1 MASPQMSQLCRVCK
15 QINFAAI
22 LTPREWNAEAG
33 RSQTIFRPEWN
44 GNGKS
49 PDLEWTGYGKTKR
62 TGPSEDYLPQIRTA
76 EYDDLSVST
85 IEAYEVLDTLKRPA
99 EVLTYDPSI
108 EANSNLAAELSD
120 IEDEDGYLSEQR
132 EGVALQDTNGADG
145 AKSQGHP
152 LKGEQRQKD
161 FEIVNADEF
170 AIRPVSG
177 FENRPKSPSEV
188 SARSTQDRELERD
201 VNEVENGQDY
211 DSHQSQDKNG
221 DWSDDDDEYD
231 DDRDSHESA
240 STWSNNSHFTEIQ
253 RIDLDKQAQG
263 NWNYRHGQLYYLGSI
278 WDLRS
283 RRHECDL
290 CWRLWRQTRLNPDVK
305 NEYLTKSRCILKIME
320 LKGRRNEGTNREV
333 IMLNLVYIYGYKL
346 HDPRYGDWMIR
357 TSFVLHGAHRDV
369 CDLRSETATDQ
380 IIPFSDRLFG
390 QARWR
395 NDECNYGLFREW
407 LRVCETNHDHHI
419 PEPTGEMAIR
429 LIDVQRKCLIEWS
442 GPTSEAPRF
451 LALSYVWG
459 TSQQE
464 VMLTTDQLSEFKG
477 PGFLDRPLDQ
487 TIRDSIDLVS
497 RMGEKYLWIDALCI
511 CQNSREDKVNQ
522 IPQMHKIY
530 GKAIV
535 TIVAGYGYG
544 ADWGLP
550 GVGVKSRIG
559 NRFKLELNDIQIL
572 FRGNTKIFAP
582 GLDIGFTEHYLRSS
596 VYQGRAWTFQE
607 SHLSTR
613 VLVFTKDQVYW
624 ECEKCT
630 WCEETHWES
639 DSVDF
644 VSWRAVKDPVPEDVW
659 QDRFERRAY
668 DILGADELEKSEP
681 PRNSYAALIKEY
693 SNRDLS
699 HNEDILDACTGVLSS
714 IKEREQSDFLFALRT
729 KHFGNDLLFN
739 ILKAVPRRFPD
750 QTSVESGFPSW
761 SWVSWKGGID
771 MANEPR
777 NNSHDLVENVVPC
790 DGVKC
795 YMLETDQHG
804 KRNLRVINKTGGW
817 RFRQNYARVGE
828 GIYDPAG
835 SHIPARTP
843 HQAEEAADVME
854 GSPVS
859 GTPQNV
865 QDLTQDQSNPTA
877 LPQMSA
883 VSEAD
888 TETREASANIVEYS
902 QDLTL
907 ADIESH
913 PAFSEIVPNF
923 HIIFPTFSS
932 IVVLRTEYDEMS
944 IALSKVVIA
953 GTKKT
958 RGGGVWENRD
968 HIQRK
973 LYVCRNQNLKR
984 ADTSPTATREEQ
996 HPNVAGGAGSRHDSA
1011 MDDSSTCPCCG
1022 IASTPDALPDGLEL
1036 GPYIGRLPPLSTSW
1050 NPAEYIATIPDGVY
1064 RLLWMNNNQ
1073 LPMFGH
1079 LLCKPASTSASATRD
1094 AGNWDAEILQRVSG
1108 VVGPTGILHRQD
1120 QEKYA
1125 AEWGVFVLG

>member
-15 QINFAAI
+15 HVNFAAI
-22 LTPREWNAEAG
+22 LTPREWDEEA
-33 RSQTIFRPEWN
+33 RKTQTIFRPEWN

-49 PDLEWTGYGKTKR
+49 PDLEWTGCGKTKR

-76 EYDDLSVST
+76 EYDELSVST
-85 IEAYEVLDTLKRPA
+85 IEAYKVLDTLKQPA
-99 EVLTYDPSI
+99 EVLACDPPI
-108 EANSNLAAELSD
+108 EANSILAADLSD
-120 IEDEDGYLSEQR
+120 IENEDGYLSEQQ
-132 EGVALQDTNGADG
+132 EEVDFQAGSGADG
-145 AKSQGHP
+145 AKSQVHP

-161 FEIVNADEF
+161 SEIGNADEIVIP
-170 AIRPVSG
+170 AMSG
-177 FENRPKSPSEV
+177 SDNRPQSPSEA
-188 SARSTQDRELERD
+188 SACSAQDSDLERD
-201 VNEVENGQDY
+201 ENEIANGQD
-211 DSHQSQDKNG
+211 DDDHQSQDKNG
-221 DWSDDDDEYD
+221 DWSDTDDDDDGKYD
-231 DDRDSHESA
+231 DDTDSHESA
-240 STWSNNSHFTEIQ
+240 STWSNDSHFTEIQ
-253 RIDLDKQAQG
+253 RIDLEKQAQG

-320 LKGRRNEGTNREV
+320 LKGRKTDGTNREV

-346 HDPRYGDWMIR
+346 HDPRDDDWIV
-357 TSFVLHGAHRDV
+357 TPSFVFHGTHRDV
-369 CDLRSETATDQ
+369 CDLRSKTATDQ
-380 IIPFSDRLFG
+380 IIPFSDRLYG

-395 NDECNYGLFREW
+395 NDECNYNLFREW
-407 LRVCETNHDHHI
+407 LRVCETKHDHQV
-419 PEPTGEMAIR
+419 PESTGEMAIR
-429 LIDVQRKCLIEWS
+429 LIDVQRKCLIEWN
-442 GPTSEAPRF
+442 GPTTEAPRF

-459 TSQQE
+459 RSQQK
-464 VMLTTDQLSEFKG
+464 VMLTTDKMSEFKH
-477 PGFLDRPLDQ
+477 PGFFDRPLDQ

-497 RMGEKYLWIDALCI
+497 RMGEKYLWIDTLCI
-511 CQNSREDKVNQ
+511 CQDSREDKDNQ
-522 IPQMHKIY
+522 IPQMHEIY

-535 TIVAGYGYG
+535 TIIAAYGDGAG
-544 ADWGLP
+544 WGLP

-559 NRFKLELNDIQIL
+559 SRFKLELNDIQIL
-572 FRGNTKIFAP
+572 FRGTTKIFAP
-582 GLDIGFTEHYLRSS
+582 GLDIGFTENYLNSS
-596 VYQGRAWTFQE
+596 VYQTRAWTFQE
-607 SHLSTR
+607 SRLSTR
-613 VLVFTKDQVYW
+613 VLVFTRDQVYW

-630 WCEETHWES
+630 WCEETHWEA

-644 VSWRAVKDPVPEDVW
+644 VGWRAVKDPVPQDIW

-668 DILGADELEKSEP
+668 DILGADEPEKSEP
-681 PRNSYAALIKEY
+681 PRNSYATIVKEY
-693 SNRDLS
+693 SNRNLS

-750 QTSVESGFPSW
+750 QTSVESGFPTW

-795 YMLETDQHG
+795 YMLEIDQLG
-804 KRNLRVINKTGGW
+804 RRSIRVINETGGW
-817 RFRQNYARVGE
+817 RFQPNYVRVGE
-828 GIYDPAG
+828 GIYDLAE
-835 SHIPARTP
+835 SHIPARDP
-843 HQAEEAADVME
+843 YQDEETVDVIE
-854 GSPVS
+854 ASPVP
-859 GTPQNV
+859 GIQKDV
-865 QDLTQDQSNPTA
+865 QGLTQDQRDPTA
-877 LPQMSA
+877 I
-883 VSEAD
+883 AD
-888 TETREASANIVEYS
+888 MLEYS

-913 PAFSEIVPNF
+913 PAFSKIVPNL

-932 IVVLRTEYDEMS
+932 IVVLRTEYDELS

-958 RGGGVWENRD
+958 RGGGVWETRD

-973 LYVCRNQNLKR
+973 LYVCRKKKKR
-984 ADTSPTATREEQ
+984 DDSFPPTATTVEQ
-996 HPNVAGGAGSRHDSA
+996 NQDNAAGKGEYSHDSA
-1011 MDDSSTCPCCG
+1011 MEDPSTCPCCG
-1022 IASTPDALPDGLEL
+1022 KDSTPAALPASLEL

-1079 LLCKPASTSASATRD
+1079 LLCKPVSTSTSPSTDD
-1094 AGNWDAEILQRVSG
+1094 AGNYRGAEILQRVSG
-1108 VVGPTGILHRQD
+1108 VVGPTSILQRED
-1120 QEKYA
+1120 QERYA